1 MKRVLLVSTFAA
13 LSAAC
18 ASTATDTGV
27 TEPAESAVSTTT
39 TTIEEVAAPTAYDL
53 AMDTVRKL
61 VAAGN
66 EQQAIDRIAQLLG
79 RPELTDSQKARAL
92 FSMAELQLGKG
103 NNVFGAIDSLS
114 ELISDYPGSELFS
127 KASSLRDIARGEATS
142 LNGLLQQGTLSPTK
156 QFEALFRLGQHQ
168 KAADLMLSRN
178 LSPEN
183 AYILD
188 MYQIGYLCDDD
199 TLTGPKYALSEPDG
213 TQRIVRFCDFGK

>member
-168 KAADLMLSRN
+168 EAADLMLSRN

-188 MYQIGYLCDDD
+188 MYQIGYLCDDN